1 MAKIG
6 SRSGR
11 LYIDF
16 RYRGAR
22 YKEYTGVQDTPANRR
37 KAEQLLKRMEAEMT
51 LGTFDYLNYFP
62 DGRSAAKFAAQ
73 QQRQTE
79 KRSAPYTFEK
89 FAETWFAEKE
99 VEWRQ
104 SYRDVTRLTLDRYI
118 IPYFKGKR
126 LDEIDKALIL
136 KFRAYLAELPGH
148 KSETLSASRVN
159 HILIPLRMI
168 LMEAADRYDF
178 KNPWINIKRLRETKP
193 NVDPFTLQE
202 VQSVLETVRTDFRT
216 YYTVRFFTGLR
227 SSEVDGLQWKYVD
240 FERRQILIRQAL
252 VQGKLVDTKTDGSSR
267 EVDMCSQVYD
277 CLQALY
283 EQTADT
289 SGFVFATREGTPL
302 QNRNVTQRIW
312 YPLLR
317 HLGLTSR
324 RPYQTRHTAAT
335 LWLAAGENPEW
346 IARQMGHS
354 NTKMLFEVYSR
365 YVPNLTRKD
374 GSAFERLLKAEL
386 NHPLA
391 TTDKE

>member
-1 MAKIG
+1 MATIG

-16 RYRGAR
+16 RYQGAR
-22 YKEYTGVQDTPANRR
+22 YKEYTGVQDTPTNRR
-37 KAEQLLKRMEAEMT
+37 KAEQLLKRMEAEIT

-73 QQRQTE
+73 QQRRAE
-79 KRSAPYTFEK
+79 KRSAPYAFEK
-89 FAETWFAEKE
+89 FADTWFAEKK

-118 IPYFKGKR
+118 IPYFREKR

-136 KFRAYLAELPGH
+136 KFRAYLAEQPGH

-178 KNPWINIKRLRETKP
+178 KNPWVNIKRLRETKP
-193 NVDPFTLQE
+193 KVDPFTLQE
-202 VQSVLETVRTDFRT
+202 VQSILETVRADFRT

-267 EVDMCSQVYD
+267 EVDMCSQVYG

-283 EQTADT
+283 EQTTDS

-302 QNRNVTQRIW
+302 HNRNVTQRVW

-386 NHPLA
+386 NHPRA